1 MSLMLADKE
10 SVRSAEEVQ
19 KQAVVYQEG
28 MAKRQKI
35 KQGFIENKSKKQ
47 TARKTQVQK
56 EQDAATDW
64 NFKTRK
70 HEITLRREQLNL
82 LRCEAQ
88 NLRAQADTLDAKR
101 IVGLA
106 EIEAQSDALEGEV
119 HQENMRRS
127 QRDYENDQT
136 ALEQKA
142 QAEWDAVP
150 MQ

>member
-10 SVRSAEEVQ
+10 SVRSAEQVQ

-35 KQGFIENKSKKQ
+35 EQGFLENKSKKR
-47 TARKTQVQK
+47 TVRTTQAQK
-56 EQDAATDW
+56 EQDAAIDLK
-64 NFKTRK
+64 FKTTRHELNLRK
-70 HEITLRREQLNL
+70 EQLNL
-82 LRCEAQ
+82 LGCEAQ
-88 NLRAQADTLDAKR
+88 ILRAQADALEAKKS
-101 IVGLA
+101 VGLA
-106 EIEAQSDALEGEV
+106 EIDAQSNALEGEV